1 MEGIKRNILE
11 LTKTLIEMRG
21 DCGERANCSAEY
33 VFQYLKDH
41 GLKPE
46 ILENQGHKMISCR
59 VERGERCLI
68 LNGHLD
74 VVAGREE
81 QYKIRIEEDR
91 LYGRGSYDMLGSC
104 AVMICFACWYARYG
118 EGASLWLTLSTTEET
133 QGEICTG
140 YLTDHGV
147 TGEFAICG
155 EPTNLQISVM
165 SKGVLRLSG
174 IMHGK
179 AAHSSRPWLGDNA
192 LIRIY
197 RFYEKILKL
206 PFANRRNAYFNGAS
220 INLSKVCGGVVM
232 NQVPERAEFVI
243 DIRYLPGDD
252 PEAITKEI
260 CTLDSQVEL
269 TSCSVL
275 PAVEVMED
283 NCWLNVLKKS
293 VTAALGEP
301 CHLMAQHG
309 AADTV
314 FFQNHGIPSVEFG
327 LCGAGHHG
335 PEEYVEISSMARFF
349 QCLKEMAERME
360 RWDEAGSDI
369 GKQQNN

>member
-118 EGASLWLTLSTTEET
+118 DGASLWLTLSTTEET

-206 PFANRRNAYFNGAS
+206 PFA
-220 INLSKVCGGVVM
+220 K
-232 NQVPERAEFVI
+232 
-243 DIRYLPGDD
+243 
-252 PEAITKEI
+252 T
-260 CTLDSQVEL
+260 L
-269 TSCSVL
+269 TS
-275 PAVEVMED
+275 
-283 NCWLNVLKKS
+283 KS
-293 VTAALGEP
+293 
-301 CHLMAQHG
+301 
-309 AADTV
+309 
-314 FFQNHGIPSVEFG
+314 
-327 LCGAGHHG
+327 
-335 PEEYVEISSMARFF
+335 
-349 QCLKEMAERME
+349 
-360 RWDEAGSDI
+360 
-369 GKQQNN
+369 